1 MKEEF
6 HGNDKTKYMQIMNL
20 KRKFM
25 LDRMKENE
33 NVKDFT
39 NRITALA
46 NKIRLLGEPITDQ
59 KIVEQILVSLP
70 EKFES
75 KISSLEELKDIV
87 AIKLSYLINS
97 LEALE
102 TRRAFR

>member
-1 MKEEF
+1 M
-6 HGNDKTKYMQIMNL
+6 
-20 KRKFM
+20 
-25 LDRMKENE
+25 
-33 NVKDFT
+33 KDFT
-39 NRITALA
+39 DRIITLT

-75 KISSLEELKDIV
+75 KISSLEELKDIA
-87 AIKLSYLINS
+87 AIKLLYLINS

-102 TRRAFR
+102 TRRAFRQNGVTEGAFMAK